1 MLISLAAP
9 GEATTASRQEPKV
22 PARSKIHFPKDDL
35 DRLAKQFR
43 GRLGFYAKD
52 LSSGIEYSWNPD
64 QRFPLASVFKLL
76 VMIELY
82 RQAAAG
88 RLQLHHRRRLPDDI
102 STHGSG
108 VLKKREG
115 AVELSLREYC
125 RLMMVRSDNM
135 ATDLLIRTVGLGPV
149 NQFLETEGFKST
161 RVSMGIGR
169 WHYAVVGMMGAPISH
184 RNDLR

>member
-64 QRFPLASVFKLL
+64 QRFPLASVCKLA

-135 ATDLLIRTVGLGPV
+135 ATDLLIRTVGLGRV
-149 NQFLETEGFKST
+149 N
-161 RVSMGIGR
+161 
-169 WHYAVVGMMGAPISH
+169 
-184 RNDLR
+184 